1 LELTADCENPDGI
14 FDWLYWRNRERGRVS
29 AAAAQRSNAHDKKQ
43 ENTMSRLAAYAISAL
58 FIATPSLALAQT
70 ARPVQ
75 EARTLQEARVEGRE
89 LTEIRIDVVKNA
101 LQLSPEQTKYWPAIE
116 EAIRARAEMRRQRAE
131 NVAERLDDSQPDVDF
146 VKVMQNHAAVLTERG
161 TALRRLA
168 DAWQPLYPTLNNAQ
182 KQRMRIL
189 AVVVLHGVR
198 EDIEDRPDR
207 IEARDLRGGAEI
219 GAGSGEG
226 GLR

>member
-1 LELTADCENPDGI
+1 
-14 FDWLYWRNRERGRVS
+14 
-29 AAAAQRSNAHDKKQ
+29 
-43 ENTMSRLAAYAISAL
+43 MSKLVAYAITAL
-58 FIATPSLALAQT
+58 FVATPSLALAQT
-70 ARPVQ
+70 ARPLQ
-75 EARTLQEARVEGRE
+75 EARALQEARVEGRE

-101 LQLSPEQTKYWPAIE
+101 LQLSPEQAKYWPAIE
-116 EAIRARAEMRRQRAE
+116 EAIRARAEMRRQRVE

>member
-1 LELTADCENPDGI
+1 
-14 FDWLYWRNRERGRVS
+14 
-29 AAAAQRSNAHDKKQ
+29 
-43 ENTMSRLAAYAISAL
+43 M
-58 FIATPSLALAQT
+58 
-70 ARPVQ
+70 RPRPILKTRPLQ
-75 EARTLQEARVEGRE
+75 EARALQEARVESRD

-101 LQLSPEQTKYWPAIE
+101 LQLSPEQAKYWPAIE
-116 EAIRARAEMRRQRAE
+116 EAIRARAEMRRQRVE

-146 VKVMQNHAAVLTERG
+146 VKVMKNHAAVLTERG

-198 EDIEDRPDR
+198 EDLEDRPGR
-207 IEARDLRGGAEI
+207 IEAEDLRGGASI